1 MARGTR
7 RYGARN
13 RITDGMEGAETALRS
28 SGSVVH
34 HLFRDALLLVISV
47 TTFYFCFAA
56 ASEARSGLFVEG
68 YPGSRLWK
76 HLGKIF
82 SKEYRTR
89 QSTAR
94 ERRFMKPEH
103 QETDLGG
110 IGRRVAAEFETQ
122 HVVGISQHKD
132 QEQEREQEHGQLG
145 EEGEEL
151 EVKEGEEGGNAPS
164 LTRCYTTPAANPSKG
179 AWRKTDGGVQDSPA
193 TVDWPAYKDT
203 LFGSLAKC
211 NKKWVEEHAGQ
222 CPMPYYTW
230 EAEECFLDTVEK
242 EKFCTVMAGRKGILF
257 AGDSLSR
264 HMTTTLA
271 SVLRADNIIG
281 GDGGRCHD
289 EWSACGGALSLRFQR
304 NDFLDPRTE
313 LLFNNSTRGF
323 QDGHCEFPNRSRTRC
338 TIFADDETLGGF
350 DTLVVNSGAHVR
362 PPEKYGPAIEAASK
376 AITASMRR
384 LHGDDAILVARNT
397 ATGHWECNE
406 RMFEG
411 PVDGDV
417 ATRLVAASPKRY
429 NYGTFRGSNRL
440 FDEAFVPSLVSGQK
454 GDDSGWV
461 LLDAYT
467 PSFFRADMHMGGD
480 GPDCLHY
487 CMHGPM
493 DHWVRLLYNIIL
505 ATKHSKS
512 A

>member
-1 MARGTR
+1 
-7 RYGARN
+7 
-13 RITDGMEGAETALRS
+13 MEGAETALRS

-203 LFGSLAKC
+203 LFGSLAK
-211 NKKWVEEHAGQ
+211 
-222 CPMPYYTW
+222 
-230 EAEECFLDTVEK
+230 
-242 EKFCTVMAGRKGILF
+242 
-257 AGDSLSR
+257 
-264 HMTTTLA
+264 
-271 SVLRADNIIG
+271 
-281 GDGGRCHD
+281 
-289 EWSACGGALSLRFQR
+289 
-304 NDFLDPRTE
+304 
-313 LLFNNSTRGF
+313 
-323 QDGHCEFPNRSRTRC
+323 
-338 TIFADDETLGGF
+338 
-350 DTLVVNSGAHVR
+350 
-362 PPEKYGPAIEAASK
+362 
-376 AITASMRR
+376 
-384 LHGDDAILVARNT
+384 
-397 ATGHWECNE
+397 
-406 RMFEG
+406 
-411 PVDGDV
+411 
-417 ATRLVAASPKRY
+417 
-429 NYGTFRGSNRL
+429 
-440 FDEAFVPSLVSGQK
+440 
-454 GDDSGWV
+454 
-461 LLDAYT
+461 
-467 PSFFRADMHMGGD
+467 
-480 GPDCLHY
+480 
-487 CMHGPM
+487 
-493 DHWVRLLYNIIL
+493 
-505 ATKHSKS
+505 
-512 A
+512 